1 MIKQQPRSCLEYLS
15 KFPLSFALHYYMGL
29 HLFFLMYWKATIFI
43 IRMKILIAFVFLSP
57 LTELSTGLLTFA
69 QFGHKDITDA
79 KVLFDGSFLQVD
91 KLLYFFINFA
101 VKTQNSQAPLGL

>member
-1 MIKQQPRSCLEYLS
+1 
-15 KFPLSFALHYYMGL
+15 
-29 HLFFLMYWKATIFI
+29 
-43 IRMKILIAFVFLSP
+43 MKTLIAFVFVSP

-91 KLLYFFINFA
+91 KL
-101 VKTQNSQAPLGL
+101 